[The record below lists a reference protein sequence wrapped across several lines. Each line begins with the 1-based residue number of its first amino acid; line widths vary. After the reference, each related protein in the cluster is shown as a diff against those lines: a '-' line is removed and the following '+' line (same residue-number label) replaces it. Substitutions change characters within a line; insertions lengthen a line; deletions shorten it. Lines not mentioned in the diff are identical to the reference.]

1 MIKPS
6 EQQQQNR
13 KPVLLFLFCLS
24 FILLV
29 IGFLGSLKW
38 GQAQTSWSTLW
49 EALTWQGHDKAHLY
63 IQTLR
68 LPRTLTALLVGVQLA
83 LAGLL
88 TQLITRNPLASPHLL
103 GIHAGAS
110 LAVVI
115 SLIAFTGV
123 TLTHSVWFGF
133 VGAAF
138 GAFLVLLLAGTQ
150 QKQHVQLTLAGIAV
164 SVLLSS
170 LTEGLTILNQHTTDS
185 MLFWLVGSVDHASWA
200 EVRTILPFAAV
211 GFAIFMLMIPSI
223 KLLAMDDAVAIGLGG
238 RVALIKGVCMLL
250 VIVLAGSA
258 VAICGPIGFVGL
270 IVPHIARA
278 LVGGRLVLLVPLTA
292 LLGGCLLLYA
302 DFISRFIAF
311 PYESP
316 VGIVTAAIGGPFF
329 IYLARKKGGA
339 SHAA

>member
-1 MIKPS
+1 MVKLT
-6 EQQQQNR
+6 ELQKQNR
-13 KPVLLFLFCLS
+13 KPVLLFLFFASVMVLA
-24 FILLV
+24 
-29 IGFLGSLKW
+29 IGFLSSLKW
-38 GQAQTSWSTLW
+38 GQAHTTWPALW
-49 EALTWQGHDKAHLY
+49 EALTWQGKDKAHLY

-110 LAVVI
+110 LAVVVALITFSAI
-115 SLIAFTGV
+115 SL
-123 TLTHSVWFGF
+123 THTVLFGF
-133 VGAAF
+133 AGAAL
-138 GAFLVLLLAGTQ
+138 GVFLVWLLAGSQ

-164 SVLLSS
+164 SLLLSS
-170 LTEGLTILNQHTTDS
+170 LTEGLTILNQHSTES

-200 EVRTILPFAAV
+200 EVRTITPFALI
-211 GFAIFMLMIPSI
+211 GFAVFMLMIPSI

-238 RVALIKGVCMLL
+238 RVAVIKAICMLL

-292 LLGGCLLLYA
+292 LLGGSLLLYA

-339 SHAA
+339 R

>member
-1 MIKPS
+1 MVKLT
-6 EQQQQNR
+6 ELQKQNR
-13 KPVLLFLFCLS
+13 KPVLLFLFFAS
-24 FILLV
+24 FIVLA
-29 IGFLGSLKW
+29 IGFLSSLKW
-38 GQAQTSWSTLW
+38 GQAHITWPALW
-49 EALTWQGHDKAHLY
+49 EALTWQGKDKAHLY

-110 LAVVI
+110 LAVVVA
-115 SLIAFTGV
+115 LITFSGFS
-123 TLTHSVWFGF
+123 LTHSVLFGF
-133 VGAAF
+133 AGAAC
-138 GAFLVLLLAGTQ
+138 GVFLVWLLAGSQ

-164 SVLLSS
+164 SLLLSS
-170 LTEGLTILNQHTTDS
+170 LTEGLTILNQHSTES

-200 EVRTILPFAAV
+200 EVRTITPFALI
-211 GFAIFMLMIPSI
+211 GFAVFMLMIPSI

-238 RVALIKGVCMLL
+238 RVAVIKAICMLL

-278 LVGGRLVLLVPLTA
+278 LVGGQTGAPSALNGTA
-292 LLGGCLLLYA
+292 WRKL
-302 DFISRFIAF
+302 
-311 PYESP
+311 
-316 VGIVTAAIGGPFF
+316 AAIC
-329 IYLARKKGGA
+329 
-339 SHAA
+339 